1 MWFILWSRE
10 VWRPRVAF
18 ARGLQGW
25 WTCSRRWLAGPSG
38 WSRGGGRMCGVVS
51 AAGQHER
58 VDPGRGRREWH
69 AGWDAAAAQRRGLG
83 RGRVRDDVRA
93 YVAAR
98 LGSADGVLIV
108 DETGFLKMGVKSA
121 GVHR

>member
-1 MWFILWSRE
+1 M
-10 VWRPRVAF
+10 
-18 ARGLQGW
+18 ARRMG
-25 WTCSRRWLAGPSG
+25 C
-38 WSRGGGRMCGVVS
+38 GG
-51 AAGQHER
+51 
-58 VDPGRGRREWH
+58 
-69 AGWDAAAAQRRGLG
+69 AQRRGLG
-83 RGRVRDDVRA
+83 RGRARDDVRA